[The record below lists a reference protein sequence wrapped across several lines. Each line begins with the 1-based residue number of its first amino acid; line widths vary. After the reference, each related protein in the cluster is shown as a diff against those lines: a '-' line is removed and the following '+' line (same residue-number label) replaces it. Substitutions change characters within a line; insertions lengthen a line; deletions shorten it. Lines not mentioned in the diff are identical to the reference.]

1 MATDDTSAT
10 VEAAT
15 PASPSSS
22 PRTHLPS
29 PLADG
34 GQRLL
39 QLHGLAVIVGW
50 LLAIAGGVLAIAGYI
65 SVSGTADVVSQV
77 NRLAST
83 SIAGLALVGIG
94 GVLVLTSHY
103 RRTVDALLDL
113 RDDLVDDAG
122 DPSRDD
128 VEALP

>member
-1 MATDDTSAT
+1 MSIDDPRTTAGSTATAVTGRT
-10 VEAAT
+10 QGAT
-15 PASPSSS
+15 P
-22 PRTHLPS
+22 LG
-29 PLADG
+29 DV

-50 LLAIAGGVLAIAGYI
+50 LLAILGGVLAIAGYV

-94 GVLVLTSHY
+94 GALVLTSHY

-113 RDDLVDDAG
+113 RDDLVDD
-122 DPSRDD
+122 DETSSQHDSETMP
-128 VEALP
+128 

>member
-1 MATDDTSAT
+1 MDDTPAT
-10 VEAAT
+10 TDATATAAT
-15 PASPSSS
+15 H
-22 PRTHLPS
+22 RTHLPS
-29 PLADG
+29 PLTDG

-50 LLAIAGGVLAIAGYI
+50 LLALVGGVLAIAGYV

-113 RDDLVDDAG
+113 RDDLGNAARDT
-122 DPSRDD
+122 SQDD
-128 VEALP
+128 VETSP